1 MLGQQQRA
9 LETFLVEASA
19 RISDKQVE
27 LHHHSLTEHG
37 GIGLIAALMAELALL
52 ALVQVCASFDTS
64 VLLYIL
70 FFCRFVSIE

>member
-37 GIGLIAALMAELALL
+37 GIGLIAALMA
-52 ALVQVCASFDTS
+52 
-64 VLLYIL
+64 
-70 FFCRFVSIE
+70 